1 MASTTVIAVPSD
13 GTPNWLLLDG
23 SVTEE
28 DEDIL
33 TRLRSSNQFSTSVHY
48 GDNDDREDRDE

>member
-28 DEDIL
+28 DEE
-33 TRLRSSNQFSTSVHY
+33 FSHGCEVPTNLVPASTTEIMTIEKM
-48 GDNDDREDRDE
+48 G